1 MYKVEMTKK
10 VIKQLKK
17 LDKPTAL
24 LLKTWMYKNL
34 YDTDNPRKHGKQLK
48 GNLSHLW
55 RYRIG
60 DYRLVVHIQDEVLI
74 IATVTLAHR
83 REVYKDL

>member
-1 MYKVEMTKK
+1 MTKK

-17 LDKPTAL
+17 LDKPTAVL
-24 LLKTWMYKNL
+24 IKSWMSKNL
-34 YDTDNPRKHGKQLK
+34 MATDNPRRLGKPLK

-60 DYRLVVHIQDEVLI
+60 DYRLVVHIHDDMLI
-74 IATVTLAHR
+74 IAAITLSHR
-83 REVYKDL
+83 RDVYNDL